1 MKYNAEDYT
10 YEVIEGIKDCD
21 VVQYFLK
28 RAAADLPGEWKV
40 RTAHRDPLFFGL
52 NVKGKG
58 FGDYNKFNKDNR
70 WEEMGVGID
79 EYYDVIYDET
89 RIYFKE
95 WERWFSD
102 NFGLDLNVQGRSG
115 GYWGFTIE
123 DLTDFDYVLE
133 LNEDVVQSVLDRL
146 GKDGIDLDEEYSV
159 SVTIIDSMNEDEL
172 DNLIRFNP
180 KMLKALTQFTNCLF
194 EASDYRETDEYSDDL
209 YEISMDN
216 YIQ

>member
-10 YEVIEGIKDCD
+10 YDVIEYIKDYD
-21 VVQYFLK
+21 FVEDFLK
-28 RAAADLPGEWKV
+28 RAADKLPGTWKV

-58 FGDYNKFNKDNR
+58 FGDYDKFNKDNR
-70 WEEMGVGID
+70 WEKMGVGID
-79 EYYDVIYDET
+79 EYYDVIYDEIG
-89 RIYFKE
+89 IYFRE

-102 NFGLDLNVQGRSG
+102 NFGLNLDAQGRSG

-123 DLTDFDYVLE
+123 DLTNFDYVLE
-133 LNEDVVQSVLDRL
+133 LNKDVIQSALDRL
-146 GKDGIDLDEEYSV
+146 EKDGIDLDEEYFV
-159 SVTIIDSMNEDEL
+159 SDTIINSMTEEEL
-172 DNLIRFNP
+172 DDLIRFNP

-209 YEISMDN
+209 YELSMDN